1 MCRDG
6 VQQSCHALDID
17 CCETASVR
25 AVLAIVHRHAHVQGG
40 AFLVGRYDSS
50 SWLQQQGPSTPE
62 QALAEQSVQRKLH
75 LQAHMPVAVKV
86 VQVHIW
92 TSVRR
97 SVCMEL
103 HLRGGI
109 IWCSAAVQVN
119 FHEQII
125 SVSPMCKNST

>member
-62 QALAEQSVQRKLH
+62 QALAETVRLEKASPAGSHASSCESSAGTHLDICEKVSVHGIASQRWHHLVQRCC
-75 LQAHMPVAVKV
+75 
-86 VQVHIW
+86 
-92 TSVRR
+92 TS
-97 SVCMEL
+97 EL
-103 HLRGGI
+103 
-109 IWCSAAVQVN
+109 
-119 FHEQII
+119 
-125 SVSPMCKNST
+125 P